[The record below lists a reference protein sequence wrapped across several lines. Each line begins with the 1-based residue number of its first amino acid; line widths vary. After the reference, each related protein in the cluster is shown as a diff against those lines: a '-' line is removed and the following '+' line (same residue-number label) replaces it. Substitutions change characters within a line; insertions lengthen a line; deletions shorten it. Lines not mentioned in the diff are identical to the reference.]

1 MKYSDFLK
9 QHTPGTAKEDVR
21 AIRRASGLTQA
32 GFAEKY
38 GVPRR
43 TLQDWEAGKREAPGY
58 VVSLLAYAV
67 KSDNE

>member
-1 MKYSDFLK
+1 MKYSDFLQ
-9 QHTPGTAKEDVR
+9 QHSPGNTKEDVR
-21 AIRRASGLTQA
+21 AIRLESGLTQK
-32 GFAEKY
+32 GFEEKY

-58 VVSLLAYAV
+58 VVALLAYAV